1 MSKIQERR
9 KARFDKSK
17 ITKSDDLYNSKDPS
31 VDISSEVVQD
41 IPESEAIKI
50 TSTVGKRRKIK
61 RDILAKDY
69 DYQKMA
75 VEYSKENVSQQ
86 LYNYRCAMEFLA
98 HVKLTDN
105 DAIVD
110 RFKDMIYNYPNVDI
124 SSFANKENAQLY
136 SWIVQQMIYV
146 YGQKYIGVV
155 YMLGGGIGLLASMLL
170 DTKMRFENIRSFD
183 INGTGQFLADE
194 LHKKELLQDWRFK
207 ANTQDLFDIDYI
219 ENEFQT
225 RLQSGKLS
233 DPYKEIPGTII
244 NCSVSYLT
252 NFQDWYDMIPD
263 TKRVVLV
270 GETGDVPRPFPS
282 SQNFN
287 LRFPMSFEQY
297 SGVITV
303 GEKQFFMKMGL
314 K

>member
-1 MSKIQERR
+1 MSNIKERR

-17 ITKSDDLYNSKDPS
+17 ITKSDDLYDSKDPS
-31 VDISSEVVQD
+31 VDISSEELPD
-41 IPESEAIKI
+41 IPKNETIEI
-50 TSTVGKRRKIK
+50 TEKPNRKTKRR
-61 RDILAKDY
+61 RDLLVKEY

-75 VEYSKENVSQQ
+75 VEYSLENVSQQ
-86 LYNYRCAMEFLA
+86 LHNYRCAMEFLA
-98 HVKLTDN
+98 HVNLTDN
-105 DAIVD
+105 DTIVD
-110 RFKDMIYNYPNVDI
+110 RFKEIIYNYPNVDM
-124 SSFANKENAQLY
+124 STFANKDNAKLY

-155 YMLGGGIGLLASMLL
+155 YLLGGGMGLLGSMLL

-183 INGTGQFLADE
+183 INGTCQFLADE
-194 LHKKELLQDWRFK
+194 FHKKELLQDWKFK
-207 ANTQDLFDIDYI
+207 SNTQDLFEVNYI

-225 RLQSGKLS
+225 RLADGKLS
-233 DPYKEIPGTII
+233 TPYNEIPGTII

-287 LRFPMSFEQY
+287 LRFPMSYEQY

-303 GEKQFFMKMGL
+303 GSKQFFLKMGL

>member
-17 ITKSDDLYNSKDPS
+17 ITKSDDLYDSKDPS

-50 TSTVGKRRKIK
+50 TSTPGKRRKIK

-69 DYQKMA
+69 DYQTMA
-75 VEYSKENVSQQ
+75 VDYSKENVSQQ

-136 SWIVQQMIYV
+136 SWIIQQMIYV

-155 YMLGGGIGLLASMLL
+155 YMLGGGIGLLSSMLL

-233 DPYKEIPGTII
+233 APYKEIPGTII
-244 NCSVSYLT
+244 NCSVSHLT

-263 TKRVVLV
+263 TKRVIVV